1 MSKKDSDHFWNVIF
15 IGFTILVV
23 VGTIMTVL
31 DNKVPNICG
40 MEQAVLINTGE
51 VKPKTPQAGESP
63 RHE

>member
-1 MSKKDSDHFWNVIF
+1 MSKKDSDPFWNVIF

-31 DNKVPNICG
+31 DNKVPNIG
-40 MEQAVLINTGE
+40 GIEQAVLINTGE
-51 VKPKTPQAGESP
+51 VKPETPQAGESP